1 MSKSDT
7 ALELLKSLGLNIDHI
22 FTDDVAKIQV
32 HQNKVVGLHL
42 VPGLK
47 VDADEMEDG
56 IEAEILIE
64 KGARIEKP
72 VHICFGV
79 LPEEGLQKVKLHIH
93 AKENSKAM
101 ILAHCTFPNARQ
113 VKHVMDADITIEANA
128 HYAYFERHVH
138 GPQGGVDV
146 IPNAKIHVQEGAE
159 FSTEFELIKGSA
171 GNIAFEYE
179 VNAETRSKTEMTA
192 RISGTNDDHIRLQE
206 TVHLL
211 GEYSTGVIVSHIALK
226 HQAIADVE
234 NTMVAHAPFSRGHVD
249 CKEIVVGNAQAK
261 AVPIVLVKNPYAHIT
276 HEAAIGSVDAKQL
289 VTLMAHGLNEEEA
302 TDLIIEG
309 LLSKKQNWQSM
320 IKESYI

>member
-1 MSKSDT
+1 MSKTDT
-7 ALELLKSLGLNIDHI
+7 ALELLKSLGINIDHVLTEDI
-22 FTDDVAKIQV
+22 AKIQV

-42 VPGLK
+42 VPGLH
-47 VDADEMEDG
+47 VQADELDEG
-56 IEAEILIE
+56 IEAEIVIE
-64 KGARIEKP
+64 RGVKIEKP

-79 LPEEGLQKVKLHIH
+79 LPEEGLQKVKLHIR
-93 AKENSKAM
+93 AEENSKAM
-101 ILAHCTFPNARQ
+101 ILAHCTFPNARK
-113 VKHVMDADITIEANA
+113 VKHIMDAEIEISPYA

-138 GPQGGVDV
+138 GPKGGVDV

-171 GNIAFEYE
+171 GNINFQYE
-179 VNAETRSKTEMTA
+179 VKADAKSKTEMTA
-192 RISGTNDDHIRLQE
+192 RISGTDEDRIHLQE
-206 TVHLL
+206 IVHLL

-226 HQAIADVE
+226 HNAIAEVE
-234 NTMVAHAPFSRGHVD
+234 NTLVAHAPFSRGHVD

-261 AVPIVLVKNPYAHIT
+261 AVPVVLVKNPTAHVT

-309 LLSKKQNWQSM
+309 LLSKKQNWQALV
-320 IKESYI
+320 KDL